1 MSKTQVAAFIKT
13 IAEMPELNSRV
24 AAVERT
30 PAAWVGVAKSL
41 GVEFS
46 VQDFVDF
53 VTEVTDRPADA
64 NDAVRVLLG
73 HSDDLTDSDLD
84 GVVGGA
90 APAKAPSKITV
101 PKAVAAAVKKNYVI
115 PCI

>member
-1 MSKTQVAAFIKT
+1 MSKTHVAAFIKT
-13 IAEMPELNSRV
+13 IAERPELNSRL

-30 PAAWVGVAKSL
+30 PAAWVDVAKSL

-46 VQDFVDF
+46 IQDFVDF

-64 NDAVRVLLG
+64 NNAVRVMLG
-73 HSDDLTDSDLD
+73 HSDDLTDSDLE

-90 APAKAPSKITV
+90 APAQAPSKITV
-101 PKAVAAAVKKNYVI
+101 PKGVTAALKKKYVI

>member
-13 IAEMPELNSRV
+13 IAERPELNSRV

-30 PAAWVGVAKSL
+30 PAAWVGVAKSM

-46 VQDFVDF
+46 IQDFVDF
-53 VTEVTDRPADA
+53 VTEVTGRPADA
-64 NDAVRVLLG
+64 NNAVGLMLG
-73 HSDDLTDSDLD
+73 HSDDLTDSELE

-90 APAKAPSKITV
+90 APAQAPSKITV
-101 PKAVAAAVKKNYVI
+101 PKAVTAAVKKNYVV